1 MNLTKAY
8 LTKLIKEEIESALGE
23 NKKIFVLVGP
33 PSVGKSTWIKNT
45 FKETPFIISRDD
57 IVDKVAETYGWTY
70 DDMFATPPEDANI
83 GDSDEK
89 YGNVVEPPPWMTWA
103 KSAFDKV
110 LEANAKVQDLFNQR
124 NADAKTAKENI
135 VIDMTN
141 MNAGARKRA
150 LDSVSSDDA
159 VEKIAVV
166 FEFEGS
172 EEIIKKVAL
181 KRAEAA
187 KRMGKSKTIPPA
199 VFDRMFS
206 SFEKPTSKEG
216 FDKIVSV
223 DNREILAGLA
233 NEN

>member
-1 MNLTKAY
+1 
-8 LTKLIKEEIESALGE
+8 
-23 NKKIFVLVGP
+23 
-33 PSVGKSTWIKNT
+33 
-45 FKETPFIISRDD
+45 
-57 IVDKVAETYGWTY
+57 
-70 DDMFATPPEDANI
+70 
-83 GDSDEK
+83 
-89 YGNVVEPPPWMTWA
+89 MTWA

-124 NADAKTAKENI
+124 NAGAKTAKENI

-172 EEIIKKVAL
+172 EDIIKKVAL

-199 VFDRMFS
+199 VFDRMFL

-223 DNREILAGLA
+223 DNREMLAGLA